1 MRSLYKIRPSIAS
14 GLLFISLVVAVNT
27 IDPLSSA
34 FAAPPIAGA
43 VPLFQIPPT
52 PTQSREA
59 PKLEIEKR
67 DTQAPLTGADTKKIQ
82 VNELKITGEKV
93 YEESELVALTGFIP
107 GSNLSL
113 TDLRLMTVK
122 IADFYR
128 SNGYF
133 LAQAYLPTQT
143 IKNGVVTIAVIVGE
157 YGNITINNQTRLSN
171 GIADNLMSGLES
183 GNVIESG
190 PLETRLLLL
199 SDVPGVVVN
208 STLVPG
214 AVPGTS
220 DLNVD
225 LTPGPLVS
233 GSIEGDNAGL
243 PATGAFRLGATVNV
257 NNLAG
262 LGDVAS
268 LRVLSSGP
276 GMTYGRASYQ
286 IQAGRGTVGVA
297 YTQIN
302 YALGKEYSD
311 LGIHGSAKIASVYG
325 SYPLIR
331 SRATNLY
338 AQLGFDSRDYQDN
351 VNIVGTT
358 TDKHANVVMP
368 GIYGDHRDSFGGGG
382 LTTYGAVWSFGN
394 LDIKT
399 ADALAYDND
408 TAKTNGQYNK
418 LAFNGMRLQNV
429 MDTPFSLYGAVNGQ
443 VASKNLNIWE
453 KMELGG
459 MYGVRAYPAGTAFGD
474 QGYIVNLEARY
485 LLPVWSESIPGR
497 VSLVGLYDTGTV
509 QFNKNPWL
517 AGDNTVTLSG
527 AGVGLTWADLNNF
540 SMKGYYAHK
549 IGNTPSTLNAS
560 ATGQFWIQLVKY
572 F

>member
-1 MRSLYKIRPSIAS
+1 MKINHIYL
-14 GLLFISLVVAVNT
+14 GLLLMVAQS
-27 IDPLSSA
+27 I
-34 FAAPPIAGA
+34 FAAPPVGNAI
-43 VPLFQIPPT
+43 PLFQIPPA
-52 PTQSREA
+52 PIQRNEA
-59 PKLEIEKR
+59 PKIEVER
-67 DTQAPLTGADTKKIQ
+67 PTAPPPSSATDTKTIH
-82 VNELKITGEKV
+82 VNEIRVTGEKV
-93 YEESELVALTGFIP
+93 YEESELIALTGFVP
-107 GSNLSL
+107 GSNLTL
-113 TDLRLMTVK
+113 TDLRAMTVK

-128 SNGYF
+128 QHGYF

-143 IKNGVVTIAVIVGE
+143 IKNGVVTITVIVGE
-157 YGNITINNQTRLSN
+157 YGNVTINNQTRLSD
-171 GIADNLMSGLES
+171 GIATNLMSGLDS
-183 GNVIESG
+183 GNLIESG

-199 SDVPGVVVN
+199 SDVPGVIVN

-214 AVPGTS
+214 STPGTS

-233 GSIEGDNAGL
+233 GSVEADNAGL
-243 PATGAFRLGATVNV
+243 PATGAYRLGGTINI

-302 YALGKEYSD
+302 YALGKEYTD

-338 AQLGFDSRDYQDN
+338 AQLGLDSRAYQDN
-351 VNIVGTT
+351 VNIVNTT
-358 TDKHANVVMP
+358 TNKHANVLMP
-368 GIYGDHRDSFGGGG
+368 GIYGDHRDSFAGGG
-382 LTTYGAVWSFGN
+382 LTTYGAVWSFGDLN
-394 LDIKT
+394 IET
-399 ADALAYDND
+399 AAAKAFDSD

-418 LAFNGMRLQNV
+418 LALNGMRLQNV
-429 MDTPFSLYGAVNGQ
+429 FDTPFSLYGAANGQ
-443 VASKNLNIWE
+443 LASKNLDIWE

-485 LLPVWSESIPGR
+485 LLPVMAESIPGR
-497 VSLVGLYDTGTV
+497 VSLVALYDTGSINY
-509 QFNKNPWL
+509 NKNPWTPVN
-517 AGDNTVTLSG
+517 NTVTLNG
-527 AGVGLTWADLNNF
+527 AGGGLTWAELNNF
-540 SMKGYYAHK
+540 TVKGYYAHK
-549 IGNTPSTLNAS
+549 VGNTPSTLNAS
-560 ATGQFWIQLVKY
+560 APGQFWIQMIKY

>member
-1 MRSLYKIRPSIAS
+1 MKIKFTYLAVFLAMSESI
-14 GLLFISLVVAVNT
+14 L
-27 IDPLSSA
+27 
-34 FAAPPIAGA
+34 AAPPISSGI
-43 VPLFQIPPT
+43 PLFQIPPT
-52 PTQSREA
+52 PTQPHVP
-59 PKLEIEKR
+59 PKLDIDQR
-67 DTQAPLTGADTKKIQ
+67 DAQLPSSNVDSKKIR
-82 VNELKITGEKV
+82 VNELKIKGEKV
-93 YEESELVALTGFIP
+93 YEETELIAVTGFEP
-107 GSNLSL
+107 GSSL
-113 TDLRLMTVK
+113 NITELRLMTTK
-122 IADFYR
+122 IADFYH

-143 IKNGVVTIAVIVGE
+143 IKDGIVTITVIVGE
-157 YGNITINNQTRLSN
+157 YGNVTINNQTRLAD
-171 GIADNLMSGLES
+171 GIANSLMSGLEG
-183 GNVIESG
+183 GNIIESG

-214 AVPGTS
+214 STPGTS

-233 GSIEGDNAGL
+233 GSVEADNAGL
-243 PATGAFRLGATVNV
+243 PATGAYRLGATVNI

-286 IQAGRGTVGVA
+286 IQAGRATVGVA

-311 LGIHGSAKIASVYG
+311 LGIHGSAKIASIYG

-338 AQLGFDSRDYQDN
+338 AQLGFDSRAYQDN
-351 VNIVGTT
+351 IDIVNAT

-368 GIYGDHRDSFGGGG
+368 GVYGDHRDSFAGGGI
-382 LTTYGAVWSFGN
+382 TSYGAVWSFGN
-394 LDIKT
+394 LDIQT
-399 ADALAYDND
+399 AAARNFDSE

-429 MDTPFSLYGAVNGQ
+429 LDTPFSLYGAINGQ
-443 VASKNLNIWE
+443 VASKNLDIWE

-485 LLPVWSESIPGR
+485 LLPAWSNSIPGR
-497 VSLVGLYDTGTV
+497 VSLIALYDTGTV
-509 QFNKNPWL
+509 NYNKNPW
-517 AGDNTVTLSG
+517 APVNNTVSLNGT
-527 AGVGLTWADLNNF
+527 GVGITWAEQRNF
-540 SMKGYYAHK
+540 TVKGYYAHK
-549 IGNTPSTLNAS
+549 VGNTPPTLNAS
-560 ATGQFWIQLVKY
+560 APGQFWIQLVKY

>member
-1 MRSLYKIRPSIAS
+1 MKINHIYL
-14 GLLFISLVVAVNT
+14 GLLLMVAQS
-27 IDPLSSA
+27 I
-34 FAAPPIAGA
+34 FAAPPVGNAI
-43 VPLFQIPPT
+43 PLFQIPPA
-52 PTQSREA
+52 PIQRNEA
-59 PKLEIEKR
+59 PKIEVER
-67 DTQAPLTGADTKKIQ
+67 PTAPPPSSATDTKTIH
-82 VNELKITGEKV
+82 VNEIRVTGEKV
-93 YEESELVALTGFIP
+93 YEESELIALTGFVP
-107 GSNLSL
+107 GSNLTL
-113 TDLRLMTVK
+113 IDLRAMTVK

-128 SNGYF
+128 QHGYF

-143 IKNGVVTIAVIVGE
+143 IKNGVVTITVIVGE
-157 YGNITINNQTRLSN
+157 YGNVTINNQTRLSD
-171 GIADNLMSGLES
+171 GIATNLMSGLDS
-183 GNVIESG
+183 GNLIESG

-199 SDVPGVVVN
+199 SDVPGVIVN

-214 AVPGTS
+214 STPGTS

-233 GSIEGDNAGL
+233 GSVEADNAGL
-243 PATGAFRLGATVNV
+243 PATGAYRLGGTINI

-302 YALGKEYSD
+302 YALGKEYTD

-338 AQLGFDSRDYQDN
+338 AQLGLDSRAYQDN
-351 VNIVGTT
+351 VNIVNTT
-358 TDKHANVVMP
+358 TNKHANVLMP
-368 GIYGDHRDSFGGGG
+368 GIYGDHRDSFAGGG
-382 LTTYGAVWSFGN
+382 LTTYGAVWSFGDLN
-394 LDIKT
+394 IET
-399 ADALAYDND
+399 AAAKAFDSD

-418 LAFNGMRLQNV
+418 LALNGMRLQNV
-429 MDTPFSLYGAVNGQ
+429 FDTPFSLYGAANGQ
-443 VASKNLNIWE
+443 VASKNLDIWE

-485 LLPVWSESIPGR
+485 LLPVMAESIPGR
-497 VSLVGLYDTGTV
+497 VSLVALYDTGSINY
-509 QFNKNPWL
+509 NKNPWTPVN
-517 AGDNTVTLSG
+517 NTVTLNG
-527 AGVGLTWADLNNF
+527 AGGGLTWAELNNF
-540 SMKGYYAHK
+540 TVKGYYAHK
-549 IGNTPSTLNAS
+549 VGNTPSTLNAS
-560 ATGQFWIQLVKY
+560 APGQFWIQMIKY